1 MKNSPKQNLS
11 LELTLFGALLMLA
24 VVSRFWLVEIPN
36 FKPVAAIALL
46 SGLLFSRF
54 LLAIALPVCAMLLSD
69 WQIGAYDMPVML
81 AVYSSLLL
89 CPIIGW
95 SVSRWAQPREFNRT
109 QMSATVSG
117 CALLISVLFYLLTN
131 FAVWQVWY
139 GGQVSELLTCYIAA
153 IPFFKYTLMSNLVF
167 SLGGL
172 SVYWIISDLLAKIPT
187 AERSEFPSLGSDAT
201 TQP

>member
-54 LLAIALPVCAMLLSD
+54 LLAITLPVCVMLLSD
-69 WQIGAYDMPVML
+69 LQIGAYEIPVML

-89 CPIIGW
+89 CPVIGW
-95 SVSRWAQPREFNRT
+95 AVSRWSQSREFNRT

-139 GGQVSELLTCYIAA
+139 GAQVNELLNCYIAA
-153 IPFFKYTLMSNLVF
+153 IPFFKYTLISNLVF

-172 SVYWIISDLLAKIPT
+172 GVYWLISDRLAKIST
-187 AERSEFPSLGSDAT
+187 AAPSEFPSLGSDAT
-201 TQP
+201 T